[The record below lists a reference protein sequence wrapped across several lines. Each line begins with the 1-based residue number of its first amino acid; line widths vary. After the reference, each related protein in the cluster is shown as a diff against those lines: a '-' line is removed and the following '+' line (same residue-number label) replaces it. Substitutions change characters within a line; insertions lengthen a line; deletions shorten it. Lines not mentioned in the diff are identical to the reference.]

1 MKPVSS
7 TAASADSSR
16 PDASP
21 ADASP
26 VDASRADALLAD
38 ATPKPRVPRQTE
50 ISNARRTLVTLALA
64 LGAFSIGTT
73 EFVSMGLL
81 PLIAGDFGITEDAAS
96 TLISVYALG
105 IVVGAPVISA
115 VTGKFPRRRL
125 IILLIAFLLVGNLLT
140 ALAPNLATLL
150 IARFIA
156 GLPHGAYFSV
166 ANLSAAAMAPKG
178 ARGKAM
184 AAIGMGLA
192 VATVVGVPAAQALGQ
207 SLGWHAAYF
216 LVVLLALATMILLFF
231 LFPHMTQMPSTD
243 ISTELGALKNVQVW
257 LSVIMGIVGFGGMF
271 AVYTYIT
278 WTMTEVAGM
287 PEHWTWAVL
296 MIYGIGM
303 TIGNAVGG
311 ALADRNTEYS
321 IVSALLCLVA
331 TSLIFFFGAH
341 NLWVAATAFGFL
353 AFFGSVLIPSLQLRL
368 MIVAG
373 DAQTLASALNQSAL
387 NIANATGAALGG
399 LVVGAGFDYNATS
412 LVGAV
417 LATGGIVVWF
427 ITQVTAKRSG
437 VYSKIIEQS

>member
-16 PDASP
+16 PDASR

-26 VDASRADALLAD
+26 ADASRADALLAD
-38 ATPKPRVPRQTE
+38 AAPKPRVPRQTE
-50 ISNARRTLVTLALA
+50 ISNARRMLVTLALA

-105 IVVGAPVISA
+105 VVVGAPVISA

-125 IILLIAFLLVGNLLT
+125 IILLIAFLLIGNLLT

-216 LVVLLALATMILLFF
+216 LVVLLALATMILL
-231 LFPHMTQMPSTD
+231 L
-243 ISTELGALKNVQVW
+243 
-257 LSVIMGIVGFGGMF
+257 
-271 AVYTYIT
+271 
-278 WTMTEVAGM
+278 
-287 PEHWTWAVL
+287 
-296 MIYGIGM
+296 
-303 TIGNAVGG
+303 
-311 ALADRNTEYS
+311 
-321 IVSALLCLVA
+321 
-331 TSLIFFFGAH
+331 SLIH
-341 NLWVAATAFGFL
+341 
-353 AFFGSVLIPSLQLRL
+353 I
-368 MIVAG
+368 
-373 DAQTLASALNQSAL
+373 
-387 NIANATGAALGG
+387 
-399 LVVGAGFDYNATS
+399 
-412 LVGAV
+412 
-417 LATGGIVVWF
+417 
-427 ITQVTAKRSG
+427 
-437 VYSKIIEQS
+437 